1 MAVIERQ
8 QAVTEG
14 IQEARSAGVWA
25 WFVQRVTGAV
35 LLVFLGAH
43 FWALHFAAAGEH
55 IRLAAVMQRLNSPFF
70 MVVDSALL
78 ATAIYHALNGVRMVF
93 FDFGLGR
100 LVNKTFSAALWI
112 FGLIAF
118 VYGTNT
124 LVYLI
129 SGDAL
134 FYLRMK

>member
-1 MAVIERQ
+1 MAVIEKEH
-8 QAVTEG
+8 AVTE
-14 IQEARSAGVWA
+14 AVPAPKSAGVWA
-25 WFVQRVTGAV
+25 WFVQRITGAV

-43 FWALHFAAAGEH
+43 FWALHYAATGEH
-55 IRLAAVMQRLNSPFF
+55 IRLAAVMQRLNSPFY

-78 ATAIYHALNGVRMVF
+78 ATAIYHGLNGVRMIF

-100 LVNKTFSAALWI
+100 WVNKTFSAILWI
-112 FGLIAF
+112 FGLVAL

-129 SGDAL
+129 SGNAL
-134 FYLRMK
+134 FYL

>member
-8 QAVTEG
+8 RAVTEVS
-14 IQEARSAGVWA
+14 RSAGVWA

-43 FWALHFAAAGEH
+43 FWVLHYATAGEH
-55 IRLAAVMQRLNSPFF
+55 IRLADVMHRLNSPFF

-78 ATAIYHALNGVRMVF
+78 ATALYHGLNGVRMIF
-93 FDFGLGR
+93 FDLGLGR
-100 LVNKTFSAALWI
+100 WVNKTFSIVLWI
-112 FGLIAF
+112 IGLVTL

-129 SGDAL
+129 SGNAL
-134 FYLRMK
+134 FYLK